1 MSNGID
7 FAWHP
12 AIDYGDVRRQGY
24 TFVCRYLSH
33 TDGKN
38 LHPDE
43 ARGWLAAGL
52 SIVLV
57 WESTADRALDGRD
70 AGVQDAKAAL
80 AQANACGAPPT
91 AAIYFAVDIDTTVTP
106 AIADYFRGA
115 ASVLGVS
122 RVGVYGSYRVVNGC
136 LNAAVARYGWQT
148 YAWSHGRWDARA
160 RLRQVRNG
168 VKISGISADL
178 DTATGEIGAW
188 TPAVPTPPSGHDR
201 FLRLT
206 DPPMRDLPGHHDVTD
221 VQNALNKAGNS
232 INVTGI
238 YDPDTALAINT
249 LAAEHG
255 FPPGVGPQ
263 MWTLLRQI
271 AHPTP
276 AGAHP

>member
-12 AIDYGDVRRQGY
+12 AIDYADIRRLGY

-43 ARGWLAAGL
+43 AKGWLAAGL

-57 WESTADRALDGRD
+57 WESTAARAQDGRD
-70 AGVQDAKAAL
+70 AGVQDARAAL

-91 AAIYFAVDIDTTVTP
+91 TAIYFAVDIDTTVTP
-106 AIADYFRGA
+106 AIAEYFRGA

-122 RVGVYGSYRVVNGC
+122 RVGVYGSYRVVNGA
-136 LNAAVARYGWQT
+136 LNTGLARYAWQT
-148 YAWSHGRWDARA
+148 YAWSHGRWEPRA
-160 RLRQVRNG
+160 RLRQVHNG
-168 VKISGISADL
+168 IKVSGLSADL
-178 DTATGEIGAW
+178 DTASGDIGAW
-188 TPAVPTPPSGHDR
+188 KPAVPAPPTGHDR

-221 VQNALNKAGNS
+221 VQNAINLSGSS
-232 INVTGI
+232 IEVTGV
-238 YDPDTALAINT
+238 YDNPTALAVNT
-249 LAAEHG
+249 IAAEHG
-255 FPPGVGPQ
+255 WPPGVSPQ
-263 MWTLLRQI
+263 MWTWLRQQ
-271 AHPTP
+271 AHPT
-276 AGAHP
+276 